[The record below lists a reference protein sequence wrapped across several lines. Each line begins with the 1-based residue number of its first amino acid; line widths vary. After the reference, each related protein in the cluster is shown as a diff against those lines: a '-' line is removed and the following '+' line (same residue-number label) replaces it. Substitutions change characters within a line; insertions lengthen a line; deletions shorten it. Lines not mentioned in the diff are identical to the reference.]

1 MLNKLFSLKGR
12 INRSLYWFIPI
23 LSWFLYDAPSLI
35 TSSITNNFPLQ
46 ISLLLIV
53 CLFAWVFLAQSIKR
67 AHDIGKSG
75 WYLWIPFFTFYLI
88 FEKGD
93 VGENKFG
100 KEPL

>member
-12 INRSLYWFIPI
+12 VNRSLYWFIPI
-23 LSWFLYDAPSLI
+23 LSWFVPDILTLI

-53 CLFAWVFLAQSIKR
+53 CLFIWVFLAQSIKR

-75 WYLWIPFFTFYLI
+75 WYLLIPLFQFYII

-100 KEPL
+100 EEPV